1 MTIDSIT
8 GGETS
13 QADRSG
19 KRLDRRLIMMCN
31 YVAYNAILYAQAIKP
46 ILFHFLGEEDK
57 DIVVLF
63 LVFLVMGYLNVRWV
77 IDAWASC
84 GDGGSSSSS
93 RLIITPSSVA
103 PAVVSPAVVAISPI
117 LVDVGTDT
125 IEADQHL
132 EAGVVGVASGDNE
145 SMDEDSEPSLAAA
158 AVTFRVETEVL
169 DYHPASMEE
178 RGEEAERR
186 NNWRLHHMAAESL
199 RSGSIDDSN
208 DIAVLEMRERV

>member
-31 YVAYNAILYAQAIKP
+31 YEVYNAILYAQAIKP

-84 GDGGSSSSS
+84 SASS
-93 RLIITPSSVA
+93 RLIITPSSID

-186 NNWRLHHMAAESL
+186 KNWRLHRMAAESL